1 MKYFNIRV
9 IIALVVLAAVL
20 YFAIGA
26 VGQQTYAG
34 EELSFTT
41 SGIATV
47 VNTGDEP
54 FNLIATSGRSFT
66 ISTDDPDMRTLRA
79 VREGSGRTAVY
90 TVAADLSGGTTE
102 LRVTRGSDVNF
113 AITADSAIQATVA
126 ARDAAGNRNILI
138 AAAVVSLGLLFYM
151 SNTTDHAWVKMLRQ
165 RAAGRKASAG
175 GEVGATST

>member
-9 IIALVVLAAVL
+9 IIALVLLVAVL

-34 EELSFTT
+34 EELTFET

-54 FNLIATSGRSFT
+54 VNLTATSTRSFT

-79 VREGSGRTAVY
+79 EREGSGRTAVY
-90 TVAADLSGGTTE
+90 TIAAELSGGTTE

-113 AITADSAIQATVA
+113 ALTADSAIQATVA
-126 ARDAAGNRNILI
+126 ARDATGNRNILI
-138 AAAVVSLGLLFYM
+138 AAGVVSLGLLFYM
-151 SNTTDHAWVKMLRQ
+151 SNTTGHAWLKMLRQ
-165 RAAGRKASAG
+165 RVAGRKATAA
-175 GEVGATST
+175 GEVGATSA